1 MKATALPARINMFV
15 THILDALVQE
25 EQPSTELHPGKGP
38 LKGRRPRSDRKDF
51 FYYLQVIDHETQE
64 IVGHLADISSEG
76 FKLDSEDPIPINKDF
91 RFLMNLTGEV
101 ADKPFMVFVARSKW
115 CKVDPLDPYV
125 YNVGYQ
131 LINISAGDLEIFSR
145 MMEKYG
151 REPGNRTF
159 DLRRSN
165 KW

>member
-25 EQPSTELHPGKGP
+25 EQPSTKLHPGKGP
-38 LKGRRPRSDRKDF
+38 LKGRRHRSDRKDF
-51 FYYLQVIDHETQE
+51 FYYLQVIDHDTQE
-64 IVGHLADISSEG
+64 IVGHLADISSGG

-91 RFLMNLTGEV
+91 RFLMNLTSEV
-101 ADKPFMVFVARSKW
+101 ADKPFMIFAARSKW
-115 CKVDPLDPYV
+115 CKVDPIDPYV
-125 YNVGYQ
+125 YNIGFQ
-131 LINISAGDLEIFSR
+131 LLRISSDDLKIFNR
-145 MMEKYG
+145 MIEKYG
-151 REPGNRTF
+151 REPGHRNF